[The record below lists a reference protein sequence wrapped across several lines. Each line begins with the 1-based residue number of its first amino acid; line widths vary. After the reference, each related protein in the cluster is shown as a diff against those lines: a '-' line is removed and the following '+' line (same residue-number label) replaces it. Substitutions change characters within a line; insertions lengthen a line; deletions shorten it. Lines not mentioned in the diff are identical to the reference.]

1 VITMAKTGPAPK
13 VVKHGHG
20 GGEWQDV
27 PDAPY
32 TGPGSDRDLPE
43 IPGLPWYPQ
52 TVAWWEVVRTMPHCR
67 LWTASDWLWAIDT
80 AILRNQCFGEL
91 FGGALPVN
99 LVSEMRQRE
108 NIMGVSMEARRK
120 LGIRYVDPAQFPEEF
135 PQGAPAENSAA
146 PQPGGNVKDITKA
159 PSRRARLAG

>member
-1 VITMAKTGPAPK
+1 MAKTGPAPK

-32 TGPGSDRDLPE
+32 VGAGSKRDLPD

-52 TVAWWEVVRTMPHCR
+52 VEAWWQVVRRMPHCR
-67 LWTASDWLWAIDT
+67 LWTDADWIFAIET
-80 AILRNQCFGEL
+80 ALLKNQIYGEV
-91 FGGALPVN
+91 FGGALPAN
-99 LVSEMRQRE
+99 LLSEERQRLALLG
-108 NIMGVSMEARRK
+108 ITMEQRRK
-120 LGIRYVDPAQFPEEF
+120 LGIRYVDPALFPDEF
-135 PQGAPAENSAA
+135 PQGAPAESSAPPSTA
-146 PQPGGNVKDITKA
+146 GNVKDISKA

>member
-1 VITMAKTGPAPK
+1 MAKTGPAPK

-32 TGPGSDRDLPE
+32 TGPGSERDLPE
-43 IPGLPWYPQ
+43 IPGLPWYE
-52 TVAWWEVVRTMPHCR
+52 TTMAWWITVRRMPHCR
-67 LWTASDWLWAIDT
+67 LWTESDWNFATMCAVIV
-80 AILRNQCFGEL
+80 NQAWGEL
-91 FGGALPVN
+91 YGGALPVN
-99 LVSEMRQRE
+99 LLSELRQRE
-108 NIMGVSMEARRK
+108 ALLGMTMEQRRK

-135 PQGAPAENSAA
+135 PHGAPGETTKSTT
-146 PQPGGNVKDITKA
+146 GDNVKDITKA